1 MKYTNEHLAL
11 VRALLH
17 LSGKTS
23 RQVAIECGVVYTNF
37 SSAIRGV
44 RSFPEVKWPLLMS
57 ILGMEGNQLNTNKVH
72 FWQVGADIDSLQ
84 VAIAQ
89 LFPHGVNIEGV
100 WRSGG
105 GIWDMKRVMD
115 NVLFALTDGV
125 HRVLV
130 KRSGVGFMLHHNPL
144 PISPETIPQL
154 TWRTSQ
160 PSANSMLA
168 ISNHD
173 YANWDQGEISIEAF
187 DVVWQQ
193 SQSGETVYWEQV
205 IAYAERNKLSP
216 QQVLDILKKHKVNHG
231 KWPTNYCD

>member
-1 MKYTNEHLAL
+1 MKYTNEHLTL

-23 RQVAIECGVVYTNF
+23 RQVAIESGVVYTNF

-44 RSFPEVKWPLLMS
+44 RSFPEVKWPVLMS

-89 LFPHGVNIEGV
+89 LFPHGVNIEGL

-144 PISPETIPQL
+144 AISPNTIPQL

-168 ISNHD
+168 ISNND
-173 YANWDQGEISIEAF
+173 YDNWDKGKISIEAF
-187 DVVWQQ
+187 DAVWNASALASEASWDEVMVYAQRQQ
-193 SQSGETVYWEQV
+193 ITPE
-205 IAYAERNKLSP
+205 
-216 QQVLDILKKHKVNHG
+216 QVLDILKSIQG
-231 KWPTNYCD
+231 